1 MLLYPVPK
9 PNFKVSLSCAYIS
22 SKGGYLQFKHA
33 RLQTLGSYEV
43 CAIALLIIP
52 AHCLHCDATL
62 QRVFDPIT
70 RTVVHLTPLPAE
82 HGLGDDLSF
91 LGAPVP
97 DSEACAIADGLMDPV
112 TRQMFKLEELDPAA
126 AQQKQQQQQKQCS
139 SSSSSSSGS
148 SGNSSCG
155 RQPLQQRNSN
165 IPTQQQQQQPCIKA
179 ALQKSATAA
188 TNNSNS
194 STGMMWRGRWQ
205 PAPAGVAALSK
216 PSRLSTASVM
226 TKQKTLNKFFA
237 PVSSATPATKQQ
249 QQQQR
254 SSSGSSSSRSGSKR
268 KTPKVRIAYT
278 LSSQLVVCV

>member
-1 MLLYPVPK
+1 
-9 PNFKVSLSCAYIS
+9 
-22 SKGGYLQFKHA
+22 
-33 RLQTLGSYEV
+33 
-43 CAIALLIIP
+43 
-52 AHCLHCDATL
+52 
-62 QRVFDPIT
+62 VFDPIT

-112 TRQMFKLEELDPAA
+112 TRQMFNLEELDPAA
-126 AQQKQQQQQKQCS
+126 AQQKQQQQKQS
-139 SSSSSSSGS
+139 NSNSSSSGS
-148 SGNSSCG
+148 GSSG
-155 RQPLQQRNSN
+155 RQPLQQRNGN
-165 IPTQQQQQQPCIKA
+165 IPAQQQQQQPCIKA

-188 TNNSNS
+188 TNNSSGSSSSS

-216 PSRLSTASVM
+216 PNRLSTASVM

-237 PVSSATPATKQQ
+237 PVSSATPAAKQQ
-249 QQQQR
+249 QQQR
-254 SSSGSSSSRSGSKR
+254 RNTSGSSSSRSGSKR